1 MKEIIFDSK
10 LNLPTGPDGTVGAG
24 GEVELDTAIT
34 PELKEEGILR
44 ELVRAVQDL
53 RQAARFRP
61 QDKIMFMIDVPI
73 GLRDIVIKN
82 EIVFKKE
89 IGAKQIEYKK
99 SEKFD
104 AEINTKIDNQAIWL
118 GVRKI

>member
-1 MKEIIFDSK
+1 
-10 LNLPTGPDGTVGAG
+10 
-24 GEVELDTAIT
+24 
-34 PELKEEGILR
+34 
-44 ELVRAVQDL
+44 
-53 RQAARFRP
+53 
-61 QDKIMFMIDVPI
+61 MFMIDVPI